1 MLQKRKANEVESA
14 AMSPPLSGALIGLLL
29 GLSLATSATADPIT
43 LTAADGVKVSGGLW
57 LADGPRPPIILA
69 FHQADSNKAEYAPMV
84 ERLNEAGFTLLA
96 IDQRSGGD
104 YYGGN
109 NRTVEVLGASTGYD
123 AAMPDLE
130 AALAWGRDNAR
141 GAPVIVWGSSYSAA
155 LVFLLAAKYPNAIAG
170 VLAFS
175 PDEYLARKR
184 AVRDAAAKLQVPVYI
199 TQATTRGEP
208 ERAHRIFRAVASE
221 DKVEFIPAI
230 RGTHGSS
237 TLRSDTNPEG
247 AEENWQALL
256 KFLARFRKR

>member
-1 MLQKRKANEVESA
+1 MKISPLHFLPALLGVLLAASA
-14 AMSPPLSGALIGLLL
+14 A
-29 GLSLATSATADPIT
+29 ADPIT
-43 LTAADGVKVSGGLW
+43 LTAADGVKVSGGVW
-57 LADGPRPPIILA
+57 PAEGARPPIILA
-69 FHQADSNKAEYAPMV
+69 FHQADSNKAEYGPMV

-104 YYGGN
+104 YFGGN
-109 NRTVEVLGASTGYD
+109 NRTVEQLGASTGYE
-123 AAMPDLE
+123 AAMTDLE
-130 AALAWGRDNAR
+130 AALAWGREHAR

-155 LVFLLAAKYPNAIAG
+155 LVFLLAAKYPTAVAG

-175 PDEYLARKR
+175 PDEYLERKR
-184 AVRDAAAKLQVPVYI
+184 AVRDAAAKLQMPVYI
-199 TQATTRGEP
+199 TQATARGEH

-247 AEENWQALL
+247 AEENWQAVL
-256 KFLARFRKR
+256 KFLARFKKR

>member
-1 MLQKRKANEVESA
+1 
-14 AMSPPLSGALIGLLL
+14 MSSKSIRILTLLACVLIGPM
-29 GLSLATSATADPIT
+29 AAADPIT

-57 LADGPRPPIILA
+57 LADGPRPPVILA
-69 FHQADSNKAEYAPMV
+69 FHQADSNKAEYGPMV

-104 YYGGN
+104 YFGGN
-109 NRTVEVLGASTGYD
+109 NRTVEVLGASTGYE
-123 AAMPDLE
+123 AAMTDLE
-130 AALAWGRDNAR
+130 AALAWGREHAR

-155 LVFLLAAKYPNAIAG
+155 LVFLLAAKYPTAIAG

-199 TQATTRGEP
+199 TQATTRGEH
-208 ERAHRIFRAVASE
+208 ERAHRIFRAIPGE
-221 DKVEFIPAI
+221 DKVEFIPAT

-247 AEENWQALL
+247 AEENWQAVL
-256 KFLARFRKR
+256 KFLARFRKP